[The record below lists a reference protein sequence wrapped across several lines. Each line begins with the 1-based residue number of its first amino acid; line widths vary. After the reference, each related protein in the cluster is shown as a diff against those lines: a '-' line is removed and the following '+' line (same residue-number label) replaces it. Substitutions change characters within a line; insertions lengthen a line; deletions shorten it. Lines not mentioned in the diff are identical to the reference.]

1 MTHGLLFSNSLV
13 MHHSFQMT
21 PGLLFQ
27 KLINYASHPSSNDHG
42 PFVSS
47 HSKEHLLYC
56 FIIYK
61 SKHVQTIKKI
71 FRWKYKNTLQGNY
84 RFTIRSYFYY
94 HTSGSFICLNS
105 VVFNNLASFLN
116 ILIR

>member
-1 MTHGLLFSNSLV
+1 MTLGLLFSNSLV
-13 MHHSFQMT
+13 MHHSIQMT
-21 PGLLFQ
+21 PCLLFP
-27 KLINYASHPSSNDHG
+27 KLINYASPPSSNDHG
-42 PFVSS
+42 LIVSS

-61 SKHVQTIKKI
+61 SKHVQKKKENQ
-71 FRWKYKNTLQGNY
+71 KYRKTLQRNY

-94 HTSGSFICLNS
+94 PTSGSFICLNS

-116 ILIR
+116 IFIR